1 MYTIYRKR
9 RENLKNYNLQKKK
22 RKFKELQFLQAW
34 QGFYARQEVLKIS
47 EHLVSQTNSAKRP
60 LTILQK
66 STKKKVTV
74 RLKNEVEYKG
84 KMDNVDSYM
93 NLIMTDAEELH
104 DGKTIANYGRVI
116 VRGNNVLFIK
126 LENEL

>member
-1 MYTIYRKR
+1 M
-9 RENLKNYNLQKKK
+9 
-22 RKFKELQFLQAW
+22 
-34 QGFYARQEVLKIS
+34 
-47 EHLVSQTNSAKRP
+47 SQTNSAKRP
-60 LTILQK
+60 LAVLQK
-66 STKKKVTV
+66 STKKKVLV

-93 NLIMTDAEELH
+93 NLIMTDAEEIH
-104 DGKTIANYGRVI
+104 AGKTIAHYGRGI

>member
-1 MYTIYRKR
+1 M
-9 RENLKNYNLQKKK
+9 
-22 RKFKELQFLQAW
+22 
-34 QGFYARQEVLKIS
+34 
-47 EHLVSQTNSAKRP
+47 SQTTAAKRP
-60 LTILQK
+60 LTTLQK
-66 STKKKVTV
+66 NVKKTVIV

-84 KMDNVDSYM
+84 KMKNVDSYM
-93 NLIMTDAEELH
+93 NLIMTEAEELH

>member
-1 MYTIYRKR
+1 M
-9 RENLKNYNLQKKK
+9 
-22 RKFKELQFLQAW
+22 
-34 QGFYARQEVLKIS
+34 
-47 EHLVSQTNSAKRP
+47 SQSGAKRP
-60 LTILQK
+60 LTTLQK

-93 NLIMTDAEELH
+93 NLIMTDAEEIR
-104 DGKTIANYGRVI
+104 DDKVIANYGRVI
-116 VRGNNVLFIK
+116 VRGNNVLFIR